1 MRDLSSRARPAR
13 LLSRRALEQL
23 NSLQASVHS
32 LGSTRNQALRIFV
45 ASRNVTTAIAQREY
59 WLEFSWLDQ
68 EYREAVRRLAQFC
81 REHDASGVRVRVIG
95 KQ

>member
-1 MRDLSSRARPAR
+1 VRDLSARARRAR
-13 LLSRRALEQL
+13 LLSRRAREQL

-32 LGSTRNQALRIFV
+32 LGNTRNQALRIFV
-45 ASRNVTTAIAQREY
+45 ASRNVTTAVAQREY

-81 REHDASGVRVRVIG
+81 REHDGSVATVRLIG
-95 KQ
+95 ER